1 MTDAIRAAMQ
11 AAAEY
16 LGDHPDEARYTDSL
30 ATARVV
36 AGLQVR
42 VEGANGEI
50 LETDMPA
57 GVGGGGSSPSPGWFL
72 RASVAAC
79 VASLATMRAAQL
91 GWTGFSCAVDVD
103 SESDDRGILGLD
115 ASVPGGPL
123 SMRIALRVAADG
135 IGLELLE
142 ELAVWAVE
150 HCPVSD
156 AVRRAIPVHVEVS
169 GP

>member
-1 MTDAIRAAMQ
+1 MTDAIRTAMEG
-11 AAAEY
+11 ATAY
-16 LGDHPDEARYTDSL
+16 LTAHPDEAHYTDSL

-36 AGLQVR
+36 DGLHVR
-42 VEGANGEI
+42 VEGPAGEV
-50 LETDMPA
+50 LETDMPSA
-57 GVGGGGSSPSPGWFL
+57 VGGAGSAPSPGWFL
-72 RASVAAC
+72 RAAVAAS

-91 GWTGFSCAVDVD
+91 GLAGFSVEVEVD

-123 SMRIALRVAADG
+123 SMRIGLRMAADG
-135 IGLELLE
+135 AELETLE

-156 AVRRAIPVHVEVS
+156 AVRRAVPVHIEVS
-169 GP
+169 GT

>member
-1 MTDAIRAAMQ
+1 MTDAIRTAIERAS
-11 AAAEY
+11 AY
-16 LGDHPDEARYTDSL
+16 LTEHPDDGRYTDSL

-36 AGLQVR
+36 DGLRISVI
-42 VEGANGEI
+42 GPKGEL

-57 GVGGGGSSPSPGWFL
+57 GVGGAGSAASPGWFL
-72 RASVAAC
+72 RAAVAAC

-91 GWTGFSCAVDVD
+91 GWTGFSCEVDVD

-115 ASVPGGPL
+115 LSTPGGPL
-123 SMRIALRVAADG
+123 SMRIALRVSADG
-135 IGLELLE
+135 MGLEKLE

-156 AVRRAIPVHVEVS
+156 AVRRPVPVHVEVS
-169 GP
+169 EA